1 MLKNGQIHFN
11 SFMMEISIIWKPL
24 WTSFYMIG
32 TSVMNELKILRYEQ
46 RKIFKAVW
54 PFFIIIHEMIKDF

>member
-1 MLKNGQIHFN
+1 
-11 SFMMEISIIWKPL
+11 MMEISIIWKPL